1 MCGGEERRDEK
12 SLIAAFLPLMNNE
25 RERMKES

>member
-12 SLIAAFLPLMNNE
+12 ILIAAFLPLMNNE
-25 RERMKES
+25 RG